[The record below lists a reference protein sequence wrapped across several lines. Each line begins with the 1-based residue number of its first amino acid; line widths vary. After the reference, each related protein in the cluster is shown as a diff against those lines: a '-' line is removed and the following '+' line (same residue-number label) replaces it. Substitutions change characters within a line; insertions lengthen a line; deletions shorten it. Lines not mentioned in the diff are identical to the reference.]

1 MEKIC
6 ILCKKKFEVTG
17 HGTSRKF
24 CFECSPS
31 YTKGDNSS
39 RANTIT
45 CIRRALK
52 KQLVNY
58 KGGKCEKCGYDK
70 CLRALQFHHLNPSEK
85 DFTISSSIRL
95 SEFDINKYYEEVDKC
110 ILVCANCH
118 AEIHEKE
125 NKDG

>member
-1 MEKIC
+1 M
-6 ILCKKKFEVTG
+6 
-17 HGTSRKF
+17 
-24 CFECSPS
+24 
-31 YTKGDNSS
+31 
-39 RANTIT
+39 
-45 CIRRALK
+45 
-52 KQLVNY
+52 
-58 KGGKCEKCGYDK
+58 
-70 CLRALQFHHLNPSEK
+70 QFHHLNPSEK